1 MAPPVK
7 RKRCCI
13 PYCKNVQE
21 LSRKQFFKIGANLEG
36 RDKFLSSIGKTTSA
50 KWQVLFC
57 CEDHFDLPNDAENY
71 IRFKYVPGTKLKLRP
86 NVLPQKK
93 LPSNVCRLCLKLI
106 HHGDEF
112 VNISGKDGS
121 KNAQVIA
128 ATLPEVDLSITVEP
142 VACVKCFGP
151 LEQYYRIKQNTLNS
165 EVVVV
170 NCIKTIVKR
179 SPTRL
184 IKNCEIDL
192 FEEYNDIIEL
202 LEKEKER
209 SETSQDE
216 TVIQNQS
223 DIDVDKQDL
232 DKTTEEI
239 VIQIESN
246 EPDGKFVAEN
256 TKGSN
261 HESVNNCMQNIIEE
275 RSAYKVLAT
284 SQTGQGTLAIIEN
297 MHYTPDSEKKYETV
311 FISSEKS

>member
-1 MAPPVK
+1 MSQAKQRAYSGGSHSGTLGGRGSRQRAWTSRRDLATAKLRCDREGSVEELVIASAYFPGDAEAPP
-7 RKRCCI
+7 
-13 PYCKNVQE
+13 P
-21 LSRKQFFKIGANLEG
+21 
-36 RDKFLSSIGKTTSA
+36 
-50 KWQVLFC
+50 
-57 CEDHFDLPNDAENY
+57 P
-71 IRFKYVPGTKLKLRP
+71 
-86 NVLPQKK
+86 
-93 LPSNVCRLCLKLI
+93 
-106 HHGDEF
+106 DEF
-112 VNISGKDGS
+112 KNLVQYCEANHLQLLTGCDGNAHNTAWGS
-121 KNAQVIA
+121 KDDNPRGVA
-128 ATLPEVDLSITVEP
+128 LLEYLDLSITVEP

-192 FEEYNDIIEL
+192 FEEYNDIVEL